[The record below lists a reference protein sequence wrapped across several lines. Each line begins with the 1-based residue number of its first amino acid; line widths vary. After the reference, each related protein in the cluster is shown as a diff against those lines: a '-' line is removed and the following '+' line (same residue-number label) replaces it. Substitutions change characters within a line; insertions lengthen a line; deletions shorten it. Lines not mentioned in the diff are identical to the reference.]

1 MNENTTSR
9 PHAVASGELTLADIA
24 VMAGPE
30 FAEWLG
36 GLFGHDVPRQSEVQ
50 PAAHAKT

>member
-9 PHAVASGELTLADIA
+9 PHAVASGELTLTDIA
-24 VMAGPE
+24 AMAGPE

-36 GLFGHDVPRQSEVQ
+36 GLFGHDVPRQSKVQ
-50 PAAHAKT
+50 PAAHAKA

>member
-1 MNENTTSR
+1 MNENRTKRS
-9 PHAVASGELTLADIA
+9 HAVANGELTLTDIA
-24 VMAGPE
+24 AMAGPE

-50 PAAHAKT
+50 PVAHAK

>member
-1 MNENTTSR
+1 MNENRTNRS
-9 PHAVASGELTLADIA
+9 HDVATGELTLADIA

-36 GLFGHDVPRQSEVQ
+36 GLFGHDVPRTSEVQ
-50 PAAHAKT
+50 PAAHATT